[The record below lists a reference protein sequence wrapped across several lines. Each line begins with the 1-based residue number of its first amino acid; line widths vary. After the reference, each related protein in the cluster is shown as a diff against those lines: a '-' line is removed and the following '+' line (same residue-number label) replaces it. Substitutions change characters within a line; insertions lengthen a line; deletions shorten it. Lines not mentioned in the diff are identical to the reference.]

1 LAKAFRANVKCPAVL
16 CVDAQNG
23 FIVMEHID
31 GVTAKEAIITEKY
44 GLNEIA
50 TKIGEL
56 IAVCHASDLIHGDL
70 TTSNILFRDG
80 EAVLIDF
87 GLAQVSSMTE
97 DKAVDL
103 YVLERAISS
112 THPEASELF
121 SRIINSYADSM
132 DMSSSKIILNKLAEG
147 KLFIVDLI
155 NFCSSI
161 ARQEAI
167 DGRMRSSLQ

>member
-1 LAKAFRANVKCPAVL
+1 MVKAFRAGISCPAVL
-16 CVDAQNG
+16 CVDSNNG

-31 GVTAKEAIITEKY
+31 GITAKEAIITKRYPLAEV
-44 GLNEIA
+44 A

-56 IAVCHASDLIHGDL
+56 IAACHVSDLVHGDL

-80 EAVLIDF
+80 QAVLIDF
-87 GLAQVSSMTE
+87 GLAQVSSMVE

-121 SRIINSYADSM
+121 SQIVTAYADSM
-132 DMSSSKIILNKLAEG
+132 DISSSKAVLNKLAEG
-147 KLFIVDLI
+147 TVQVDEAFNVLF
-155 NFCSSI
+155 
-161 ARQEAI
+161 
-167 DGRMRSSLQ
+167 

>member
-1 LAKAFRANVKCPAVL
+1 
-16 CVDAQNG
+16 
-23 FIVMEHID
+23 MEHID
-31 GVTAKEAIITEKY
+31 GITAKEAIITKRHP
-44 GLNEIA
+44 LKEIA

-56 IAVCHASDLIHGDL
+56 IAACHNCDLIHGDL

-87 GLAQVSSMTE
+87 GLAQVSSMVE

-121 SRIINSYADSM
+121 SQILSSYADSM
-132 DMSSSKIILNKLAEG
+132 DISSSKVILNKLAEG
-147 KLFIVDLI
+147 KIRYSCLI
-155 NFCSSI
+155 
-161 ARQEAI
+161 AI
-167 DGRMRSSLQ
+167 YHSSLFVVQSRGRKRSMVG